1 MKDGEF
7 TDNDYFKMGAAVAVG
22 ELYDSGRLGDK
33 AEVADE
39 VRAYLGSFGLKSMD
53 DIRALGITGP
63 YINDFTTIYAA

>member
-1 MKDGEF
+1 MEDRGYS
-7 TDNDYFKMGAAVAVG
+7 DSDYFKMGAAVAVG

-33 AEVADE
+33 DEVAGE

-63 YINDFTTIYAA
+63 YIEDFKAVYSR